1 MDTHT
6 YTLYTSPWIIV
17 TSTHAHIKE
26 ESFQNDLK
34 HLILLDYFNYAPW
47 GLVFFC
53 SWGDIALFASKS
65 KTPIRQ
71 TDPDTTRP
79 HLFPICSS
87 SKTLPHTDAHTH
99 THTSSTVFFRGSQ
112 LRIQRLHLRFT
123 ACSLVGDIL
132 IMCSW
137 QKQSTKT
144 QLMCY
149 PAIGYVAKLM

>member
-6 YTLYTSPWIIV
+6 HILFTPPHESSPHPHAHTSRKSLSKMIWSTSFYWIILITPPEGWCFFAPGV
-17 TSTHAHIKE
+17 TLHCLLPSQKPPFARLT
-26 ESFQNDLK
+26 
-34 HLILLDYFNYAPW
+34 LIPPAFICFPS
-47 GLVFFC
+47 V
-53 SWGDIALFASKS
+53 ALQ
-65 KTPIRQ
+65 R
-71 TDPDTTRP
+71 
-79 HLFPICSS
+79 LC
-87 SKTLPHTDAHTH
+87 HTDTH

-149 PAIGYVAKLM
+149 PAIEYVAKLM